1 MKNTYV
7 LSIKHCKLFR
17 HCQFETDSSFSVND
31 FSIRVHCN
39 LTCTHCCNSI
49 MLYCIDNLYATNTN
63 CTFLHNK
70 CPITNE
76 KWLCFTLLT
85 ITDTVEYYCVL
96 ICTLTVSWSLHWLNA
111 INNVI
116 ILHSNHTSTLE
127 TCAGTHCCSHSHPSW
142 QFYFPH
148 PPVYSH
154 FPPHSLTKK
163 IDLQL
168 ICVVPNK
175 SAKLQSPDRQN
186 AIMSC
191 QKLRTR
197 SLELVMMS
205 Q

>member
-148 PPVYSH
+148 PQHFFPHPPLTHQVIPTSH
-154 FPPHSLTKK
+154 PIPSLTNW
-163 IDLQL
+163 
-168 ICVVPNK
+168 ICSWCVWYRI
-175 SAKLQSPDRQN
+175 KLQCCRVQTDKMQ
-186 AIMSC
+186 
-191 QKLRTR
+191 
-197 SLELVMMS
+197 
-205 Q
+205 